1 MNLGAVAS
9 AVKRLSNQLY
19 ATSAEGRLNH
29 SLALLLPAEDQFGP
43 AGQRRNGWSKT
54 AFCSGVSDW

>member
-19 ATSAEGRLNH
+19 ATSAKGRLNH
-29 SLALLLPAEDQFGP
+29 SLARPSPAEDQFGRTD
-43 AGQRRNGWSKT
+43 QRRSGWSKI
-54 AFCSGVSDW
+54 AFCSGVNDW